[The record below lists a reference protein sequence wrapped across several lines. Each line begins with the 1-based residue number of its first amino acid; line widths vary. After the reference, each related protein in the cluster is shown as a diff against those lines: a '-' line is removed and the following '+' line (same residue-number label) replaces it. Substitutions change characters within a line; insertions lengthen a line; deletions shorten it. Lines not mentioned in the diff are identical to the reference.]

1 MTPNKAKLLY
11 CKINQYIEQSNG
23 NKYLT
28 LVAAAKIKN
37 KWPNMKNY
45 GIKSKALLDIE
56 AILEITMI
64 RNILKS
70 NLIQMSIY
78 L

>member
-1 MTPNKAKLLY
+1 MTPNKAKLLH

-56 AILEITMI
+56 AILKITMI
-64 RNILKS
+64 RNMLKS

>member
-1 MTPNKAKLLY
+1 MTPNKAKLFH

-56 AILEITMI
+56 AILKITMI

>member
-1 MTPNKAKLLY
+1 MTPNKAKLLH
-11 CKINQYIEQSNG
+11 CQINQYIEQSNG

-56 AILEITMI
+56 AILKITMI